1 MADEISKR
9 DIENLSRAI
18 QQLTN
23 SLSRTSPTE
32 RRSYISDK
40 SKERLEREDKG
51 YREKRYRE
59 LDMFGMKPSNESQFS
74 KVMLKEIDKLRKYIK
89 IDDVFDLYSQQRQ
102 VTKNYKHLESDID
115 NLRKNTVKTAL
126 YIRALSDDNIVRT
139 AREELEVRHRII
151 EKLKQEGSYLTSS
164 YLDSIQYL
172 ADLQNIVVDL
182 GSDMTE
188 LSEAL
193 DDVKQSS
200 KKYKGSQEQQVKSL
214 LQVINRLNDLSKTS
228 KTLAHTHDKF
238 TDLLQKSNKLQEK
251 IDNGEKVS
259 QKEIESIRSALNKE
273 ITENINNHSNLS
285 TVLRKSTRINAYFQ
299 SIVGKLNSTLEEKF
313 NKKLHGAGSY
323 ITAFLTALGTLTA
336 TIYSS
341 VREYQAAGMGP
352 SSFDGYIDRIVQTVT
367 DSLATGL
374 SDDEY
379 KKLVLE
385 NARTTVRTTVNEND
399 QQLPFDRDTFFA
411 DRQSVIIE
419 RLKVFQDE
427 ASKFGISLKTSGDA
441 FNEMVDNLQ
450 MTGIDVNDRTAFES
464 AIRMQTQLFNKL
476 RVGTQLTVK
485 EFANLQKELIES
497 GETQNILVGLNIK
510 ERQQRLVDFTLAT
523 QMLKLKSLELPI
535 AKELVKNLIAQ
546 QRATVGE
553 RFSKS
558 ANIMAVGSQL
568 SALGMSDS
576 LQVAQQLSQL
586 YRSGKTDSETLAVIA
601 DLEKE
606 IVRMRN
612 EAANTAFESGN
623 LSQQLVVQSIN
634 DNLKEIIDDNKVK
647 TYNAMELGSETKQI
661 TETQQEQGE
670 LSATLSQNAKNVNT
684 LVELVTNGFSQLS
697 GLLGG
702 LLGAVGAMGGILA
715 IGIAKGIMNS
725 SSKQLFKLEEINKTE
740 QESLEEIK
748 KTNKKLDT
756 MIKQS
761 SKVTPERERKK
772 YTPTDKSNDDYQ
784 YNKKENTRSN
794 RKDSY
799 KDIVISNDNDDLH
812 SIRETVK
819 DIYRLMLKC
828 GCNRSLG
835 GKGRD
840 VDIDLPDKDKD
851 GKTKN
856 KKNKSLLDSIK
867 GSIGSLFDSNSSIFK
882 TLDKVKIGATLV
894 GAAVVGKEMYD
905 IYNDQELSDTEK
917 INGIVN
923 EGVKTAISG
932 IGAFLG
938 SSLGLGPL
946 GFMAGGYLGNE
957 IADSL
962 LGDGVDYVGT
972 YKEMV
977 DFLGNSSSIISD
989 ISTAVKDT
997 TSSAYDYLKDKISGF
1012 DLSAITS
1019 AFKDT
1024 TSTAIAAS
1032 VEGIRKISLINSDID
1047 KMLDTNGLPST
1058 NNDIAQLQDTIK
1070 HGNEKLI
1077 ETYSRPQT
1085 PIIVEQKTEEK
1096 ETNVV
1101 NNQDNFQKV
1110 SESNTVENNSKIQS
1124 INEKVEPE
1132 TLTSLL
1138 ASIDANIKNL
1148 VDLQSKVIQYG
1159 RLGNISSSPYAVYND
1174 GNSSV

>member
-89 IDDVFDLYSQQRQ
+89 IDDAADLWIQQRQ
-102 VTKNYKHLESDID
+102 VSKNYKHLESDID

-151 EKLKQEGSYLTSS
+151 QKLKQEGSYLTSS

-214 LQVINRLNDLSKTS
+214 IQVINRLNDLSKTS

-259 QKEIESIRSALNKE
+259 QKEIESIRSELNKE
-273 ITENINNHSNLS
+273 ITENINNHSHLS

-299 SIVGKLNSTLEEKF
+299 SIIGKLNSTLEEKF

-352 SSFDGYIDRIVQTVT
+352 SSFDGYIDRIIQTVT

-399 QQLPFDRDTFFA
+399 QPLSFNRDTFFA

-586 YRSGKTDSETLAVIA
+586 YRSGKTDSETLSVIA

-772 YTPTDKSNDDYQ
+772 YTPTDKTNDDYQ

-799 KDIVISNDNDDLH
+799 KDVVISNDNDDLH
-812 SIRETVK
+812 SIREIVK

-840 VDIDLPDKDKD
+840 VDIDLPDKDKKD
-851 GKTKN
+851 N
-856 KKNKSLLDSIK
+856 KDDKKKKSLSDK
-867 GSIGSLFDSNSSIFK
+867 FKSLFDGDSKLSK
-882 TLDKVKIGATLV
+882 ATKIG
-894 GAAVVGKEMYD
+894 GAALGVGLAGYAAYD
-905 IYNDQELSDTEK
+905 IYNNQDLSDTEK
-917 INGIVN
+917 TNEIVN

-938 SSLGLGPL
+938 SSLGPL

-989 ISTAVKDT
+989 ISTSVKDT
-997 TSSAYDYLKDKISGF
+997 TSSAYDYLKDKISSF
-1012 DLSAITS
+1012 DLSSITS
-1019 AFKDT
+1019 AFKET
-1024 TSTAIAAS
+1024 TSSAIAAS

-1110 SESNTVENNSKIQS
+1110 SESNTVENTSKIQS

>member
-89 IDDVFDLYSQQRQ
+89 IDDAADLWIQQRQ
-102 VTKNYKHLESDID
+102 VSKNYKHLESDID

-151 EKLKQEGSYLTSS
+151 QKLKQEGSYLTSS

-259 QKEIESIRSALNKE
+259 QKEIESIRSELNKE
-273 ITENINNHSNLS
+273 ITENINNHSHLS

-299 SIVGKLNSTLEEKF
+299 SIIGKLNSTLEEKF

-352 SSFDGYIDRIVQTVT
+352 SSFDGYIDRIIQTVT

-399 QQLPFDRDTFFA
+399 QPLSFNRDTFFA

-586 YRSGKTDSETLAVIA
+586 YRSGKTDSETLSVIA

-772 YTPTDKSNDDYQ
+772 YTPTDKTNDDYQ
-784 YNKKENTRSN
+784 YNKKENNRSN

-812 SIRETVK
+812 SIREIVK

-840 VDIDLPDKDKD
+840 VDIDLPDKDKTDNKD
-851 GKTKN
+851 GK
-856 KKNKSLLDSIK
+856 KKKSLSDK
-867 GSIGSLFDSNSSIFK
+867 FKSLFDGDSKLS
-882 TLDKVKIGATLV
+882 KVTKIGGTALGV
-894 GAAVVGKEMYD
+894 GLAGYAAYD
-905 IYNDQELSDTEK
+905 IYNNQDLSDTEK
-917 INGIVN
+917 TNDIVN

-938 SSLGLGPL
+938 SSLGPL

-989 ISTAVKDT
+989 ISTSVKDT
-997 TSSAYDYLKDKISGF
+997 TSSAYDYLKDKISSF
-1012 DLSAITS
+1012 DLSSITS
-1019 AFKDT
+1019 AFKET
-1024 TSTAIAAS
+1024 TSSAIAAS

-1110 SESNTVENNSKIQS
+1110 SESNTVENTSKIQS

>member
-89 IDDVFDLYSQQRQ
+89 IDDAADLWIQQRQ
-102 VTKNYKHLESDID
+102 VSKNYKHLESDID

-151 EKLKQEGSYLTSS
+151 QKLKQEGSYLTSS

-182 GSDMTE
+182 GSDMSE

-259 QKEIESIRSALNKE
+259 QKEIESIRSELNKE
-273 ITENINNHSNLS
+273 ITENINNHSHLS

-299 SIVGKLNSTLEEKF
+299 SIIGKLNSTLEEKF
-313 NKKLHGAGSY
+313 NKKLVGAGSY

-352 SSFDGYIDRIVQTVT
+352 SSFDGYIDRIIQTVT

-399 QQLPFDRDTFFA
+399 QPLSFNRDTFFA

-427 ASKFGISLKTSGDA
+427 ASKFGISLKSSGDA

-586 YRSGKTDSETLAVIA
+586 YRSGKTDSETLSVIA

-772 YTPTDKSNDDYQ
+772 YTPTNKTNDDYQ
-784 YNKKENTRSN
+784 YNKKENNRSN

-840 VDIDLPDKDKD
+840 VDIDLPDKDKKD
-851 GKTKN
+851 N
-856 KKNKSLLDSIK
+856 KDDKKKKSLSDK
-867 GSIGSLFDSNSSIFK
+867 FKSLFDGDSKLSK
-882 TLDKVKIGATLV
+882 ATKIGGTALGV
-894 GAAVVGKEMYD
+894 GLAGYAVYD
-905 IYNDQELSDTEK
+905 IYNNQDLSDTEK
-917 INGIVN
+917 TNDIVN

-938 SSLGLGPL
+938 SSLGPL

-989 ISTAVKDT
+989 ISTSVKDT
-997 TSSAYDYLKDKISGF
+997 TSSAYDYLKDKISSF
-1012 DLSAITS
+1012 DLSSITS
-1019 AFKDT
+1019 VFKET
-1024 TSTAIAAS
+1024 TSSAIAAS

-1110 SESNTVENNSKIQS
+1110 SESNTVENTSKIQS
-1124 INEKVEPE
+1124 INEKIEPE
-1132 TLTSLL
+1132 SLTSLL

>member
-115 NLRKNTVKTAL
+115 NLRKNTVRSAL
-126 YIRALSDDNIVRT
+126 YIRALADDNVIRT
-139 AREELEVRHRII
+139 AKDELVVRHRII

-172 ADLQNIVVDL
+172 SDLQNTVIDL

-188 LSEAL
+188 LSGAL

-259 QKEIESIRSALNKE
+259 QKEIESIRTELNKE
-273 ITENINNHSNLS
+273 ITENINNHSHLS
-285 TVLRKSTRINAYFQ
+285 TVLRKSTRNNLYFQ
-299 SIVGKLNSTLEEKF
+299 SVIGKLNDTLEKKF
-313 NKKLHGAGSY
+313 NKKLDGAGSY

-399 QQLPFDRDTFFA
+399 QPLSFNRDTFFA

-586 YRSGKTDSETLAVIA
+586 YRSGKTDSETLSVIA

-772 YTPTDKSNDDYQ
+772 YTPTDKTNDDYQ

-840 VDIDLPDKDKD
+840 VDIDLPDKDKTD
-851 GKTKN
+851 N
-856 KKNKSLLDSIK
+856 KDDKKKKSLSDK
-867 GSIGSLFDSNSSIFK
+867 FKSLFDGDSKLS
-882 TLDKVKIGATLV
+882 KVTKIGGTALGV
-894 GAAVVGKEMYD
+894 GLAGYAAYD
-905 IYNDQELSDTEK
+905 IYNNQDLSDTEK
-917 INGIVN
+917 TNEIVN

-938 SSLGLGPL
+938 SSLGPL
-946 GFMAGGYLGNE
+946 GFVAGGYLGNE

-989 ISTAVKDT
+989 ISTSVKDT
-997 TSSAYDYLKDKISGF
+997 TSSAYDYLKDKISSF
-1012 DLSAITS
+1012 DLSSITS

-1024 TSTAIAAS
+1024 TSSAIAAS

-1110 SESNTVENNSKIQS
+1110 SESNTVENTSKIQS

-1132 TLTSLL
+1132 SLTSLL